1 MTNPGITRIHC
12 PLLAFFGTNGDVG
25 GEKDLELLK
34 VSTKRQQ
41 SGPSSVN
48 TALIK
53 GANHMYAGQE
63 DQVAQVIAR
72 WEDGSSR
79 EEQSVKT
86 QTGNRLNWRNIPI
99 SLIYGAGTRFA
110 GAITTED
117 APALAVLEG
126 RAAIGP

>member
-1 MTNPGITRIHC
+1 MTRIHR

-63 DQVAQVIAR
+63 DQVAQVIANMGR
-72 WEDGSSR
+72 RASSR
-79 EEQSVKT
+79 EQNKRQRLKPTIVQSNFGV
-86 QTGNRLNWRNIPI
+86 
-99 SLIYGAGTRFA
+99 
-110 GAITTED
+110 
-117 APALAVLEG
+117 
-126 RAAIGP
+126 